1 MPCLVQ
7 NNWHP
12 CQLSQHT
19 ATERK
24 KHPSRHT
31 SLNRLPRCPGCWAP
45 DLANSGH
52 AGMSSLEARCSEASL
67 GSAAF
72 VGDSQIPHCESGST
86 GRGKDRGRVCPQPTR
101 CISKVWGY
109 RFQLGRRDGCKWG
122 SVPKGS
128 KISDQLGLR
137 VGVSVFPTAQMASRL
152 SLGPQLGPVAKV
164 TTSGVNH
171 KQN

>member
-67 GSAAF
+67 GVQPLWETLRSPT
-72 VGDSQIPHCESGST
+72 VSQA
-86 GRGKDRGRVCPQPTR
+86 
-101 CISKVWGY
+101 
-109 RFQLGRRDGCKWG
+109 QLGGGRTEAVSALSQHDASARSGGTDSNLGG
-122 SVPKGS
+122 GTDASGAQSPKGA
-128 KISDQLGLR
+128 R
-137 VGVSVFPTAQMASRL
+137 
-152 SLGPQLGPVAKV
+152 SL
-164 TTSGVNH
+164 TSLDSG
-171 KQN
+171 